1 MILIFM
7 LHALW
12 AASVTTSKMLLEFTT
27 PMFLTGVR
35 MAIAGALL
43 LYYQYFHAH
52 AHFTFK
58 RKDFWLFVQVAFFG
72 IFFSYSLRHW
82 ALEEV
87 SAAKTMFLYNAAPFM
102 SALYSY
108 FIFKERMSGKKWL
121 GLFIGCVGIIP
132 ILMTTSPQEASLGE
146 FLYIS
151 WPELAIFISAA
162 GHSYSW
168 IVIRQLVRDRNYSP
182 MMVNGVCMFTGGV
195 LSLASASVFEGCM
208 SVSRENLVYFV
219 LLLGFVI
226 IISNIIC
233 HTLYAYLL
241 RKYTATFL
249 SFTGFMSPLIAALYG
264 WILSG
269 TVITWH
275 YYVSSVVM
283 LIGLYLFYKDELHT
297 NDGVDEGIES
307 ELL

>member
-1 MILIFM
+1 MILIVI

-12 AASVTTSKMLLEFTT
+12 AASVTTSKMLLDFTT
-27 PMFLTGVR
+27 PMFLTGIR

-43 LYYQYFHAH
+43 LGYQYIYARE
-52 AHFTFK
+52 HFIFK

-102 SALYSY
+102 SCLYSY
-108 FIFKERMSGKKWL
+108 FIFKERMSRNKWI
-121 GLFIGCVGIIP
+121 GLFIGCIGVIP
-132 ILMTTSPQEASLGE
+132 ILMTSSPQEASLGE
-146 FLYIS
+146 FLYVS

-168 IVIRQLVRDRNYSP
+168 IVIRQLVRDRSYSP
-182 MMVNGVCMFTGGV
+182 MMVNGFCMFTGGL
-195 LSLASASVFEGCM
+195 LSLASAAVFEGCLT
-208 SVSRENLVYFV
+208 VSRENLVYFM
-219 LLLGFVI
+219 LFLGFVI
-226 IISNIIC
+226 LISNIIC

-241 RKYTATFL
+241 RQYTATFL

-264 WILSG
+264 WVLSG

-283 LIGLYLFYKDELHT
+283 FVGLYLFYKDELQA
-297 NDGVDEGIES
+297 NKPADEGIES